1 VTYRVM
7 SLFSGCGGLDWGFE
21 MFNEEAGARTAFRAA
36 WACDAD
42 EAACR
47 TYARNF
53 GGRITDDPAGAPDR
67 RPLVYNGDV
76 RRADFRAA
84 AEAAGGFDLVL
95 GGFPCQDFSALRG
108 PNAAGIEVQR
118 GRLYLEFARALAEV
132 RPRAFIAENV
142 AGLVN
147 ANGGVAYECIRSDFR
162 DLARAVTSIEREH
175 PGWEA
180 PEPQPKYEILFAG
193 VSDLSR
199 LGVPQRRRRLF
210 VVGLRRDEAD
220 ALPGDVLDHLKAEF
234 EEALRD
240 RGSTFASR
248 PLTSMEALEGAPL
261 PDLQGRYREIWEEYD
276 GFVEEIATKS
286 ERAGAWLREVRGKLT
301 LDALADYALL
311 SDLPADEPPV
321 TGEALE
327 ARVELLARLG
337 WLDRPLEGLEFEDGS
352 NDLLPEQRR
361 IVERMRH
368 VPPGE
373 NWRFVWG
380 TPYQVK
386 GLMSGIYRRLH
397 PLLPS
402 PTVIGRGGGGTWG
415 YHYLR
420 HRQRLTN
427 RERARLQS
435 FPDGFLFEGTPGEV
449 RTQIGNAVPPLAGL
463 ALARLLHEVLDA
475 VGRWSRG

>member
-1 VTYRVM
+1 VTVYRVM

-21 MFNEEAGARTAFRAA
+21 MFNEERGERAFEVA

-42 EAACR
+42 GAACR

-53 GGRITDDPAGAPDR
+53 RGTP
-67 RPLVYNGDV
+67 VFNGDV
-76 RRADFRAA
+76 READLAA
-84 AEAAGGFDLVL
+84 VGESDLVL
-95 GGFPCQDFSALRG
+95 GGFPCQDFSVLRG
-108 PNAAGIEVQR
+108 PNAVGVEVRR
-118 GRLYLEFARALAEV
+118 GRLYLEFARALAETS
-132 RPRAFIAENV
+132 PTAFVAENV
-142 AGLVN
+142 AGLVS
-147 ANGGVAYECIRSDFR
+147 ANGGEAFRCVLRDFQ
-162 DLARAVTSIEREH
+162 DLERAAPAVRREH
-175 PGWEA
+175 PGWK
-180 PEPQPKYEILFAG
+180 PPGPLPRYEVLFAG
-193 VSDLSR
+193 VVDLSR
-199 LGVPQRRRRLF
+199 LGVPQRRLRLF
-210 VVGLRRDEAD
+210 IVGLRKDEAD
-220 ALPGDVLDHLKAEF
+220 ALPGDILDHLKAGF
-234 EEALRD
+234 EEALRG

-276 GFVEEIATKS
+276 GFAEEIATKS
-286 ERAGAWLREVRGKLT
+286 ERAGAWLRKVRGKLT

-415 YHYLR
+415 YHYDR
-420 HRQRLTN
+420 ERQRLTN
-427 RERARLQS
+427 RERARLQA
-435 FPDGFLFEGTPGEV
+435 FPDGFLFEGTPTEV
-449 RTQIGNAVPPLAGL
+449 RRQVGNAVPPLAGL
-463 ALARLLHEVLDA
+463 ALARLLHEVLE
-475 VGRWSRG
+475 VVSRGRS